1 MPGPLPLGSFEHL
14 VLLAVA
20 QLADDGYGV
29 SIRREIERR
38 TGRAVTIGA
47 VYATLDR
54 LEDKGYVT
62 SWEGEATPRR
72 GGRAKRH
79 FKLEPAGA
87 RALRASRR
95 ALERMWEG
103 LELPGRPESA

>member
-1 MPGPLPLGSFEHL
+1 MAGPVPLGSFEHL

-79 FKLEPAGA
+79 FKLKPAGA

-95 ALERMWEG
+95 AFERMWDG